1 MPTDSL
7 IAQHAVAA
15 RRTVE
20 LAEQATPEQLS
31 APTPCAGW
39 NLRQLLDH
47 LTTENLGFAA
57 AARGR
62 GYDPEPWAGDPDR
75 ADPVADYA
83 AATKTLLEAFAEP
96 GVLERSFALPLLTRE
111 REFPGAQAVLMQL
124 VDSVV
129 HAWDLAR
136 TLDLP
141 LEFDDEILRPVLD
154 LSEQIPDDASRTAP
168 GSPFGPAVPFDD
180 AAPALDKIV
189 ALLGRS
195 PSWPN

>member
-1 MPTDSL
+1 MPTVSL
-7 IAQHAVAA
+7 ITLHAAAA

-20 LAEQATPEQLS
+20 LAEQATSERLT

-39 NLRQLLDH
+39 DLRRLLDH

-57 AARGR
+57 AARGH
-62 GYDPEPWAGDPDR
+62 GNDPEPWAGDPDR
-75 ADPVADYA
+75 ADPVGDYVD
-83 AATKTLLEAFAEP
+83 ATKLLLEAFAEP
-96 GVLERSFALPLLTRE
+96 GVLDGSFALPLLTRE
-111 REFPGAQAVLMQL
+111 REFPGTQAVLMQL

-141 LEFDDEILRPVLD
+141 LLFDAETLRPVLE
-154 LSEQIPDDASRTAP
+154 LSEQIPDNESRTAP
-168 GSPFGPAVPFDD
+168 GASFAPAVPYAGD
-180 AAPALDKIV
+180 APALDKIV

-195 PSWPN
+195 PTWPN